1 MLARHAGFV
10 YERVFFIDPLPCCLF
25 VRHWWIIDESLM
37 IIDDH
42 WWSWY
47 IPAIL
52 AAAGHGFHGFPMGFP
67 PATGYPVEVPKSW
80 ALIWPWSLGKS
91 EIIDQGI
98 TECPHANYM
107 VIFGYIPY
115 GSLWP
120 IEMIESHLPRT
131 WWCSA
136 MSNYQRL
143 CNLIKTGGY
152 LQFSNI
158 TMQNPRFWYPLVNI
172 QKAIENHYV

>member
-1 MLARHAGFV
+1 MLDLAMNGWHWSLF
-10 YERVFFIDPLPCCLF
+10 CCLF
-25 VRHWWIIDESLM
+25 VRHWWSLM
-37 IIDDH
+37 IIHDH

-52 AAAGHGFHGFPMGFP
+52 AAICRPWIPWISINFHLLLGD
-67 PATGYPVEVPKSW
+67 VPKSW
-80 ALIWPWSLGKS
+80 AFLPMISCAGNRRSL
-91 EIIDQGI
+91 I
-98 TECPHANYM
+98 TECPNHANYIL

-115 GSLWP
+115 GPWLRWLNP
-120 IEMIESHLPRT
+120 IYPART
-131 WWCSA
+131 WWCSIA

-172 QKAIENHYV
+172 QKTIENHHV